1 MQPNR
6 LTASSAAKKSETNCV
21 SQTFK
26 FYDVFGTE
34 LSWMIPPKEKVNMT
48 ARHFFKI
55 AAFVLVTATLVAA
68 PAFAQQTP
76 AFKIDKGP
84 DYSRSKTN
92 PLAVYA
98 PIRVSEPLL
107 TNSPRVDQLIQN
119 GELRLSLQDA
129 ISLALENNLDISVAR
144 FTPWIADTDV
154 LRTKSGGAGRG
165 IAGTGTASV
174 LGAIPS
180 TSFDPTYT
188 STFSW
193 DRRSI
198 PINNPFTAGTGVAQA
213 ALTNYS
219 TQWNNQ
225 LSQGFHTG
233 TGYAISW
240 NNNRTST
247 TNPSTF
253 LNPSVQSSLFF
264 SFSQQLLNGFG
275 LLPNTRFI
283 LSAKN
288 GRKIA
293 DLAFSEQV
301 IATVSSVQNMYWDLV
316 FAREDVK
323 VKQRS
328 VELAEK
334 LYNDNKRQ
342 VEIGTLAPIEV
353 VRAESEVAR
362 TRQDLI
368 VAQTFLLQ
376 QQTLI
381 KNALTKNPAAR
392 GLIDAEVVPT
402 DAITKPPVT
411 EPVTLE
417 QAVKEAWEKRPELRR
432 LQIDL
437 QNRNINVKA
446 TRNAMLPTLSLAGQ
460 YGGIGLAGNSRT
472 TTSTPAGTF
481 TSTGTPI
488 VDSTGAPLLVGGVP
502 AFLGSPDFTSTTAVR
517 TAGLGG
523 ALDRMKNFD
532 FPTYSVQL
540 SLNIPILNRAAQA
553 DNARAQLEKSQAQT
567 SIQRQQN
574 TIVVEVRNAQ
584 IALEQNRAR
593 VEAAQKSR
601 ELAERTLDAE
611 QKKYQLGASTIFFVI
626 QAQRDLAA
634 AQSVEVSSLV
644 ALTKSK
650 VDFEKALGR
659 TLEVNNITLADAQSG
674 EVNRV
679 PLIPGTPTSELVGE
693 RAKF

>member
-1 MQPNR
+1 MTGR
-6 LTASSAAKKSETNCV
+6 IFLRMAALALV
-21 SQTFK
+21 
-26 FYDVFGTE
+26 
-34 LSWMIPPKEKVNMT
+34 
-48 ARHFFKI
+48 A
-55 AAFVLVTATLVAA
+55 VLFVAA
-68 PAFAQQTP
+68 PMDAQEQP
-76 AFKIDKGP
+76 KFKIEKGP
-84 DYSRSKTN
+84 DYSRGKTN

-98 PIRVSEPLL
+98 PLRVETPQLQ
-107 TNSPRVDQLIQN
+107 NSPRVEQLVKD
-119 GELRLSLQDA
+119 GKLQLTLKDA
-129 ISLALENNLDISVAR
+129 IALALENNLDISVAR

-165 IAGTGTASV
+165 LAGTGTASV
-174 LGAIPS
+174 LGTIPS

-188 STFSW
+188 SSFSW

-198 PINNPFTAGTGVAQA
+198 PINNPFLAGTGVALS

-225 LSQGFHTG
+225 ISQGFHTG

-240 NNNRTST
+240 NNTRSSS

-253 LNPSVQSSLFF
+253 LNPSVQSTLFF

-275 LLPNTRFI
+275 LLANTRFI

-288 GRKIA
+288 GKKIA

-301 IATVSSVQNMYWDLV
+301 ITTVSSVQNMYWDLV

-353 VRAESEVAR
+353 VRAEAEVAR
-362 TRQDLI
+362 TRQDFI

-381 KNALTKNPAAR
+381 KNALTKNPATP
-392 GLIDAEVVPT
+392 GIINVEVVPT
-402 DAITKPPVT
+402 DAIIKPPVT

-437 QNRNINVKA
+437 QNRDINVKA
-446 TRNAMLPTLSLAGQ
+446 TRNALLPTLSLAGQ
-460 YGGIGLAGNSRT
+460 YGGTGLAGNSRT
-472 TTSTPAGTF
+472 TTKTLTGTF

-488 VDSTGAPLLVGGVP
+488 VDSAGAPLLIGGVP
-502 AFLGSPDFTSTTAVR
+502 AFLGSPVSTSTT
-517 TAGLGG
+517 TLGEAGWGG
-523 ALDRMKNFD
+523 ALGRMKNFD

-553 DNARAQLEKSQAQT
+553 DNARAQLEKSQAET
-567 SIQRQQN
+567 SFRRQQN

-584 IALEQNRAR
+584 ISLEQNRAR

-634 AQSVEVSSLV
+634 AQSAEVSALV
-644 ALTKSK
+644 ALTKSN
-650 VDFEKALGR
+650 VEYERALGR
-659 TLEVNNITLADAQSG
+659 TLEVNNITLAEAKGGALNQ
-674 EVNRV
+674 N
-679 PLIPGTPTSELVGE
+679 PLIPGTPTAELVGAP
-693 RAKF
+693 AKF